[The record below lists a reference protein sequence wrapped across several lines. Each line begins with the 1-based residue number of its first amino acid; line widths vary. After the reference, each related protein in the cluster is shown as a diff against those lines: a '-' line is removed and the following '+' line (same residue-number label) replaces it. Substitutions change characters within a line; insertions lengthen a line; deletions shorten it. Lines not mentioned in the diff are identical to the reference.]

1 MKRIIAILFVVVGLV
16 SCDYLDLVPD
26 NIPTIDNAFTMRSEA
41 EKYLFTC
48 YSYLPKDANIDENP
62 ALAGGDEIWDL
73 PDEAIASAMAKLAR
87 GNQNIIAPIASYWKH
102 CYLAIRDCNIFL
114 ENIDKVPDLEAY
126 ERDQWIA
133 EVKFLKA
140 FYHFIL
146 VRNYGPVCLM
156 KENMSIASTVDEVKT
171 YRTPV
176 DDCFAYIVELIDEAK
191 DNLPEKITDPKYLG
205 KITKPIAYSMK
216 AKILAYAASP
226 LFNGNKDQATLKNN
240 DGTQL
245 FNQTYSE
252 EKWAAAAQACKEAI
266 AVCEKA
272 NITLFKHESFYQGY
286 RLTDTIQT
294 QISLRLAITKRWNDE
309 IIWGNTQS
317 WLSSIQIKGAPDWAP
332 SPTSRVWMD
341 NRYDAPL
348 KVAEMFYTEHG
359 IPINEDKTWDYNS
372 RYKTR
377 AATLQDQLYIKSGYT
392 TANLNFNREPR
403 FYAWLG
409 FDGGIWYGQGKYND
423 KRANDLYFLQT
434 KLGQAQGGSSKFSG
448 PITGYSL
455 KKFIHIE
462 NLRSS
467 SSYTAISYPWP
478 LMRLADLYLLYAEC
492 LNESEGPTATAM
504 SYVNKVRER
513 AAIPSI
519 EEAWKTYSIYPKK
532 YTTKDGLREII
543 QNERLIELSFEANRF
558 WDLRRWK
565 LAITEMNKPIK
576 GWNVRGMSTD
586 AFYKTL
592 LIYSPTFRQRDYF
605 WPISESEMTKNPNL
619 VQNIG
624 W

>member
-87 GNQNIIAPIASYWKH
+87 GNQNIIAPIASCWKH